1 LNTVSI
7 DECEVA
13 AIRNAI
19 AAMYR
24 GDTGEL
30 EAANGILRSVAKRS
44 LVAFVLDAFNR
55 GWISPFNLG
64 IADDGRMI

>member
-1 LNTVSI
+1 MNTVSI
-7 DECEVA
+7 DECELA

-30 EAANGILRSVAKRS
+30 EAANGILRSVGKRS
-44 LVAFVLDAFNR
+44 LVAFLLDAFNR

-64 IADDGRMI
+64 IADDGRVI

>member
-7 DECEVA
+7 DESEVA
-13 AIRNAI
+13 TIRNAI
-19 AAMYR
+19 AGMYR

-55 GWISPFNLG
+55 G
-64 IADDGRMI
+64 

>member
-1 LNTVSI
+1 
-7 DECEVA
+7 
-13 AIRNAI
+13 
-19 AAMYR
+19 MYR

-30 EAANGILRSVAKRS
+30 EAANGILRNVAKRS

-64 IADDGRMI
+64 IADDGRVI